1 MPERLF
7 MVVDRRHDHGFRVPR
22 PDLSARFGVTNT
34 CNDCHADR
42 PAAWAADA
50 VERWYGPGREGFQ
63 TWTPAFDAERRGA
76 PEAGELLRQ
85 LAAAADAPSIARAT
99 ALAGLGPYLGAT
111 PAPVFAAAL
120 KDPDPLVRLGALRG
134 LRPLPSAA
142 AWRLASPLLDDP
154 VRGVR
159 IESAG

>member
-42 PAAWAADA
+42 TPAWAADA
-50 VERWYGPGREGFQ
+50 VERWYGPEREGFQ
-63 TWTPAFDAERRGA
+63 TWTPGFDAVRRGA

-85 LAAAADAPSIARAT
+85 LATADSTPSVARAP
-99 ALAGLGPYLGAT
+99 ALGELGPYLTGAT
-111 PAPVFAAAL
+111 VPAFTAAL
-120 KDPDPLVRLGALRG
+120 QDSHPLVRPGAPPRLP
-134 LRPLPSAA
+134 PLPPPA
-142 AWRLASPLLDDP
+142 
-154 VRGVR
+154 
-159 IESAG
+159 